1 MGSSLTTLK
10 KEFKTRIVYPFPENN
25 HWVFSKGKDPH
36 HDKTRLQDGPGIV
49 YSGYA
54 SRHKMFVPAKNSP
67 YNPPMRKALS
77 YIIPALI
84 LFGVLAL
91 QYTFP
96 SQIESFRAKVFDV
109 FQMIK
114 PRVYENTPV
123 RIIDID
129 DESLEKIG
137 QWPWP
142 RTILAKL
149 VSRLAAGGATVI
161 AFDGV
166 FPEPDRTSPQ
176 NMLPI
181 WTDGTANDFLRA
193 QLEMIPDHDV
203 VFAQAISQAPVVLSF
218 GLTEEPHTKLP
229 MLKTGFLEHGAGK
242 DRAVDHVWPVF
253 KGAVVNL
260 STLEKAAHGNGCFNT
275 GTEWDQIVRRVPAL
289 FRMNDTLYPS
299 LALETMRIY
308 QGASAYKITMAGATG
323 ETSFGEKTGIVSVKA
338 GLLEIPTDALG
349 RIWLYDTGYK
359 RDRFIPA
366 WKVLSDDNLVKEMK
380 EKVLFIGSSAM
391 ALKDLRA
398 TPLTPFSSGVEVQ
411 AQIVEQMFLGNFL
424 ERPDW
429 AAGLEFTFL
438 ILLGLLLILIL
449 PKAGAV
455 RCAVMAF
462 LAIASAFAFSW
473 YVFIR
478 WHFLIDPVFP
488 SFAVFLIYLASSF
501 LNFLGTEHERG
512 NIRGAFGRYL
522 SPALVEKLAK
532 NPKQLKL
539 GGEIRPMT
547 FLFLDIRNFTGI
559 AEKFTP
565 EELTQFMNSFLTPMT
580 DIILQHGGTIDK
592 YMGDCIMA
600 FWNAPLENKDH
611 ATHACQ
617 AALAMQE
624 YLRTTPG
631 FEDIRVGIGINTG
644 NACVGNMGSEQRFD
658 YTALGDEVNLASRIE
673 GLSKHY
679 GVTAIMGQNT
689 VAAAPEFAS
698 LEIDLIRVKGKT
710 RPVKIFAL
718 WGGQDLGAKEDFKTL
733 VSFHNKM
740 ITAYRTQHWDDA
752 EEALKECLQAKVP
765 EIEMGP
771 LYEMY
776 ASRIKMFQ
784 KNPPGPIWDGVTT
797 AESK

>member
-1 MGSSLTTLK
+1 
-10 KEFKTRIVYPFPENN
+10 
-25 HWVFSKGKDPH
+25 
-36 HDKTRLQDGPGIV
+36 
-49 YSGYA
+49 
-54 SRHKMFVPAKNSP
+54 
-67 YNPPMRKALS
+67 MRKALS
-77 YIIPALI
+77 YIIPSLI
-84 LFGVLAL
+84 LLGVLAL
-91 QYTFP
+91 QYSFP

-114 PRVYENTPV
+114 PRVYQDTPV

-149 VSRLAAGGATVI
+149 VSRLASSGATVI

-166 FPEPDRTSPQ
+166 FPEADRTSPQ

-181 WTDGTANDFLRA
+181 WGENATSELLRA
-193 QLEMIPDHDV
+193 QLEMIPDHDTI
-203 VFAQAISQAPVVLSF
+203 FAEAISHAPVVLAF
-218 GLTEEPHTKLP
+218 GLTKEPHERLP
-229 MLKTGFLEHGAGK
+229 VLKTGFLEHGSGK
-242 DRAVDHVWPVF
+242 DRAADHVWPVF

-260 STLEKAAHGNGCFNT
+260 PVLEKAARGNGCFNM
-275 GTEWDQIVRRVPAL
+275 GLEWDQIVRRVPAL
-289 FRMNDTLYPS
+289 FRLNDALYPA
-299 LALETMRIY
+299 LVLETMRIF

-323 ETSFGEKTGIVSVKA
+323 ETSFGEKSGLVGIKA
-338 GLLEIPTDALG
+338 GLLEVPTDAMG

-359 RDRFIPA
+359 RERFIPA
-366 WKVLSDDNLVKEMK
+366 WKILAANAPLPELK
-380 EKVLFIGSSAM
+380 EKVLFVGTSAM

-398 TPLTPFSSGVEVQ
+398 TPLNPRSSGIEIHS
-411 AQIVEQMFLGNFL
+411 QIVEQMFLGDFL

-429 AAGLEFTFL
+429 AAGLEFTYL
-438 ILLGLLLILIL
+438 TLLGILLILIL
-449 PKAGAV
+449 PAAGAI
-455 RCAVMAF
+455 RCAVIAF
-462 LAIASAFAFSW
+462 LAIASAFGVCW
-473 YVFIR
+473 YAFIR

-488 SFAVFLIYLASSF
+488 SFAVFCIYLASSF
-501 LNFLGTEHERG
+501 MNFLGTERERG
-512 NIRGAFGRYL
+512 QIRGAFGRYL
-522 SPALVEKLAK
+522 SPALVERLAK

-539 GGEIRPMT
+539 GGEMRPMT
-547 FLFLDIRNFTGI
+547 FLFMDIRNFTGI

-600 FWNAPLENKDH
+600 FWNAPFDDEDH
-611 ATHACQ
+611 APHACQ

-624 YLRTTPG
+624 YLRATPG
-631 FEDIRVGIGINTG
+631 FEEIRVGIGINTG

-679 GVTAIMGQNT
+679 GVTAVMGQNT
-689 VAAAPEFAS
+689 VTAAEEFAS

-710 RPVKIFAL
+710 KPVKIFVLLGGTDLKENAAFKAL
-718 WGGQDLGAKEDFKTL
+718 TTH
-733 VSFHNKM
+733 HNKM
-740 ITAYRTQHWDDA
+740 IGAYRAQHWDDVST
-752 EEALKECLQAKVP
+752 ALKECLEAQVP
-765 EIEMGP
+765 GTKLGP
-771 LYEMY
+771 LYEVY
-776 ASRIKMFQ
+776 ASRIRTFQ
-784 KNPPGPIWDGVTT
+784 KTPPGSAWDGVTT

>member
-1 MGSSLTTLK
+1 
-10 KEFKTRIVYPFPENN
+10 
-25 HWVFSKGKDPH
+25 
-36 HDKTRLQDGPGIV
+36 
-49 YSGYA
+49 
-54 SRHKMFVPAKNSP
+54 
-67 YNPPMRKALS
+67 MRKALS

-96 SQIESFRAKVFDV
+96 TQIESFRAKVFDI

-114 PRVYENTPV
+114 PRVYQDTPV

-149 VSRLAAGGATVI
+149 VSRLASGGATVI

-176 NMLPI
+176 NMLPL
-181 WTDGTANDFLRA
+181 WAEGASNELLRA
-193 QLEMIPDHDV
+193 QLDMIPDHDT
-203 VFAQAISQAPVVLSF
+203 VFAETIAKAPVVLAF
-218 GLTEEPHTKLP
+218 GLTNEPHSKLP
-229 MLKTGFLEHGAGK
+229 ALKTGFLEHGAGK
-242 DRAVDHVWPVF
+242 DRAIDHVWPVF

-260 STLEKAAHGNGCFNT
+260 PILEKAARGNGCFNM
-275 GTEWDQIVRRVPAL
+275 GVEWDQIVRRVPAV
-289 FRMNDTLYPS
+289 FRVDDTLYP
-299 LALETMRIY
+299 ALVLEAMRIF

-323 ETSFGEKTGIVSVKA
+323 ETSFGEKTGLVGIKA
-338 GLLEIPTDALG
+338 GLLEVPTDAFG

-359 RDRFIPA
+359 PERFIPA
-366 WKVLSDDNLVKEMK
+366 WKALSEDSLLKEMK
-380 EKVLFIGSSAM
+380 EKVLFIGTSAM
-391 ALKDLRA
+391 AIKDLRA
-398 TPLTPFSSGVEVQ
+398 TPLNPRASGVEIH
-411 AQIVEQMFLGNFL
+411 AQIVEQMFLGDFL

-438 ILLGLLLILIL
+438 TLLGILLILIL
-449 PKAGAV
+449 PHAGAV
-455 RCAVMAF
+455 RCAVIAF
-462 LAIASAFAFSW
+462 LAIASAFGVCWYAF
-473 YVFIR
+473 VR

-488 SFAVFLIYLASSF
+488 SFAIFWIYLASSF
-501 LNFLGTEHERG
+501 LNFLGTERERG
-512 NIRGAFGRYL
+512 HIRGAFGRYL

-532 NPKQLKL
+532 NPGQLKL
-539 GGEIRPMT
+539 GGEMRPMT
-547 FLFLDIRNFTGI
+547 FLFMDIRNFTGI

-580 DIILQHGGTIDK
+580 DIILRHGGTIDK

-600 FWNAPLENKDH
+600 FWNAPFEDPDH
-611 ATHACQ
+611 APHACQ
-617 AALAMQE
+617 SALTMQGF
-624 YLRTTPG
+624 LRTMPG
-631 FEDIRVGIGINTG
+631 FEEIRVGIGINTG

-673 GLSKHY
+673 GLSKNY

-689 VAAAPEFAS
+689 VAAAKGFAA

-710 RPVKIFAL
+710 KPVKIFAL
-718 WGGQDLGAKEDFKTL
+718 LGDAGLENQPFFKEVHGHFE
-733 VSFHNKM
+733 KM
-740 ITAYRTQHWDDA
+740 LAAYRDQRWDDA
-752 EEALKECLQAKVP
+752 EKSLENCRRITLPGIDLGV
-765 EIEMGP
+765 
-771 LYEMY
+771 LYELY
-776 ASRIKMFQ
+776 VSRILSYKI
-784 KNPPGPIWDGVTT
+784 NPPAPNWDGVTT

>member
-1 MGSSLTTLK
+1 
-10 KEFKTRIVYPFPENN
+10 
-25 HWVFSKGKDPH
+25 
-36 HDKTRLQDGPGIV
+36 
-49 YSGYA
+49 
-54 SRHKMFVPAKNSP
+54 
-67 YNPPMRKALS
+67 MRKVLS
-77 YIIPALI
+77 YLIPALI

-91 QYTFP
+91 QYSFP
-96 SQIESFRAKVFDV
+96 AQIESFRAKVFDV

-114 PRVYENTPV
+114 PRVYQDTPV

-149 VSRLAAGGATVI
+149 VSRLASGGATVI

-181 WTDGTANDFLRA
+181 WAEGATSELLRA
-193 QLEMIPDHDV
+193 QLEMIPDHDK
-203 VFAQAISQAPVVLSF
+203 VFAEAISQAPVVLAF
-218 GLTEEPHTKLP
+218 GLTKESHEKIPA
-229 MLKTGFLEHGAGK
+229 LKTGFLEHGAGK

-260 STLEKAAHGNGCFNT
+260 PVLEKAARGNGCFNM
-275 GTEWDQIVRRVPAL
+275 GLEWDQIVRRVPAL
-289 FRMNDTLYPS
+289 FRMNETLYPA
-299 LALETMRIY
+299 LVLETLRIF

-323 ETSFGEKTGIVSVKA
+323 ETSFGEKSGIVGIKA
-338 GLLEIPTDALG
+338 GLLEVPTDAMG

-359 RDRFIPA
+359 KERFIPA
-366 WKVLSDDNLVKEMK
+366 WKILSSDSPLKQLK
-380 EKVLFIGSSAM
+380 EKVLFVGTSAF

-398 TPLTPFSSGVEVQ
+398 TPLNPRASGVEIH
-411 AQIVEQMFLGNFL
+411 AQIVEQMFLGDFL

-429 AAGLEFTFL
+429 AAGLEFTYL
-438 ILLGLLLILIL
+438 TLLGILLILIL
-449 PKAGAV
+449 PKAGAI
-455 RCAVMAF
+455 RCAVIAF
-462 LAIASAFAFSW
+462 LAIASAFGVCW
-473 YVFIR
+473 YAFIR

-488 SFAVFLIYLASSF
+488 SLAVFGIYLASSF
-501 LNFLGTEHERG
+501 LNFLGTERERG
-512 NIRGAFGRYL
+512 QIRGAFGRYL
-522 SPALVEKLAK
+522 SPALVERLAK
-532 NPKQLKL
+532 NPGQLKL
-539 GGEIRPMT
+539 GGEMRPMT
-547 FLFLDIRNFTGI
+547 FLFMDIRNFTGI

-600 FWNAPLENKDH
+600 FWNAPFEDEDH
-611 ATHACQ
+611 ALHACQ
-617 AALAMQE
+617 AALTMQK
-624 YLRTTPG
+624 YLRATPG
-631 FEDIRVGIGINTG
+631 FETVRVGIGINTG

-689 VAAAPEFAS
+689 VAAAPGFAS

-710 RPVKIFAL
+710 KPVQIFVL
-718 WGGQDLGAKEDFKTL
+718 LGGQDLQENGAFKTL
-733 VSFHNKM
+733 ASCHHKM
-740 ITAYRTQHWDDA
+740 IQAYRTQHWDDA
-752 EEALKECLQAKVP
+752 TEALKECLKVKVP
-765 EIEMGP
+765 GTDLGP
-771 LYEMY
+771 LYEVY
-776 ASRIKMFQ
+776 ASRIRIFQ
-784 KNPPGPIWDGVTT
+784 KTPPGSSWDGVTI